1 MKLKI
6 VIGSILIIGFIIFG
20 AYSFIES
27 NVKYATIEEAKNTT
41 KKVQIVGQWVKDKE
55 SYYDTR
61 SHHFIFYLKDDNGD
75 VIKVVH
81 RGAKPNNFEIASHVV
96 VKGRYVNGVF
106 ESQEILTKCPSKYQ
120 SADALKQ
127 YQN

>member
-1 MKLKI
+1 MRLKVI
-6 VIGSILIIGFIIFG
+6 IGSILIIGFIIFG

-27 NVKYATIEEAKNTT
+27 NVKYATIEEAKKTT
-41 KKVQIVGQWVKDKE
+41 KKVQIVGEWVRDRE

-61 SHHFIFYLKDDNGD
+61 RHQFIFYLKDDNGD
-75 VIKVVH
+75 IVKVVH
-81 RGAKPNNFEIASHVV
+81 QGAKPNNFEIASHVV
-96 VKGRYVNGVF
+96 VKGRYVNGIF

>member
-6 VIGSILIIGFIIFG
+6 IIGSLLIAGFIIFG

-27 NVKYATIEEAKNTT
+27 NVKYASIEEAKKTT
-41 KKVQIVGQWVKDKE
+41 KKVQIVGEWVRDME
-55 SYYDTR
+55 SYYDGKTNR
-61 SHHFIFYLKDDNGD
+61 FVFYLKDDNGD
-75 VIKVVH
+75 VVKVIH
-81 RGAKPNNFEIASHVV
+81 HGAKPNNFEIASHVV
-96 VKGRYVNGVF
+96 VKGRYVDGVF
-106 ESQEILTKCPSKYQ
+106 ECQEILTKCPSKYQ

>member
-1 MKLKI
+1 MKPKI
-6 VIGSILIIGFIIFG
+6 IIGSLLIAGFIIFG

-27 NVKYATIEEAKNTT
+27 NVKYVTIEEAKKTT
-41 KKVQIVGQWVKDKE
+41 KKVQVVGEWIKDKE
-55 SYYDTR
+55 SYYDAKTNK
-61 SHHFIFYLKDDNGD
+61 FVFYLKDDNGD
-75 VIKVVH
+75 IVKVVH
-81 RGAKPNNFEIASHVV
+81 NGPKPNNFEIASHVV
-96 VKGRYVNGVF
+96 VKGHYVNGIF

>member
-6 VIGSILIIGFIIFG
+6 VVGSVLIAGFIIFG
-20 AYSFIES
+20 AYSFMES
-27 NVKYATIEEAKNTT
+27 NVKYVTIEEAKKTT
-41 KKVQIVGQWVKDKE
+41 RKVQIVGEWVKEKE
-55 SYYDTR
+55 SYYDARTNQ
-61 SHHFIFYLKDDNGD
+61 FIFYLKDDNGD
-75 VIKVVH
+75 VVKVVH
-81 RGAKPNNFEIASHVV
+81 NGAKPNNFEIASHVV
-96 VKGRYVNGVF
+96 VKGRYVDGIF